1 MNGGEGGDKGGGGMR
16 MGVKDEQV
24 EERERAPLAS
34 CKLSTVHSCD
44 HYERRKRRRR

>member
-1 MNGGEGGDKGGGGMR
+1 ME
-16 MGVKDEQV
+16 VKVGQRGRGNEDGRDEQV